1 MLKSSLKKNWL
12 NRVNDINALIMN
24 KPDQVVYINED
35 KCRNSYSC
43 VRVCPVNALEVRS
56 ERKHPIIIADRCI
69 GCGLCFLSCSP
80 KAIEYSSSLGK
91 VKDLLQSGRKTA
103 AMVDPSIASEFD
115 DITDYRKF
123 VGMIRKLGFDYV
135 HEVSF
140 GVDLVAYSYKKLFE
154 ESSGKYYITSNCP
167 SIVEMIEKYHP
178 TLVPNLSPI
187 VSPMVATALVTRDLY
202 GDEVANVFI
211 GPCIDIKSEAKLYND
226 KKLVEAVLTFIEIR
240 QLFEEHGIQ
249 EKGVKMAEFDPP
261 FGNWGALYPYPA
273 GILQAA
279 GIKRDIVS
287 SHVITASGAE
297 DVKEAIKDFDHHID
311 TIRHHFNL
319 FFCPGCMLGPGMNK
333 HDERFRRRSLVK
345 QYAERRVEVLD
356 KKQWEKD
363 MKRWSELDLS
373 RTFAVNDQRIPEPS
387 EEAVN
392 EVMKIIGKEHRADE
406 LNCNACGYGSC
417 REFASTVAKGL
428 AVPEMCHTYNLRNK
442 QEYIETLRQTNKKL
456 SETKKALKES
466 EEQAMREKDTAQDA
480 SETMNSMLNKLPNGV
495 VIVDNDLKI
504 LHSNESFLN
513 IIGEDARTIA
523 EIIPGLRGADLKTLL
538 PFNVYNIFSFV
549 LRENESVISRDVQL
563 EDRMFNISIFP
574 IRQNRIAGAVIRDL
588 FSPEVQREEVIT
600 RVSDVIDKNLEMVQ
614 KIGFLLGEGA
624 SDTEKM
630 LNSIVESFRQKKI
643 EPGK

>member
-1 MLKSSLKKNWL
+1 MK
-12 NRVNDINALIMN
+12 I
-24 KPDQVVYINED
+24 PDQVIYINED
-35 KCRNSYSC
+35 NCRNSYSC
-43 VRVCPVNALEVRS
+43 VRVCPVNALEVRP
-56 ERKHPIIIADRCI
+56 ERAHPVIIADRCI
-69 GCGLCFLSCSP
+69 GCGLCFMSCSP
-80 KAIEYSSSLGK
+80 RAIEFRDSRGQ
-91 VKDLLQSGRKTA
+91 VKEILKSGRRTA
-103 AMVDPSIASEFD
+103 ALIAPSIASEFD

-123 VGMIRKLGFDYV
+123 VGMIRSLGFSYV

-140 GVDLVAYSYKKLFE
+140 GVDLVAYAYKKLFE

-178 TLVPNLSPI
+178 HLVANLAPL
-187 VSPMVATALVTRDLY
+187 VSPMIATAMVTRGLY
-202 GDEVANVFI
+202 GDDVANVFI
-211 GPCIDIKSEAKLYND
+211 GPCIDIKAEATLYQEKN
-226 KKLVEAVLTFIEIR
+226 LVEAVLTFIEIR
-240 QLFEEHGIQ
+240 QLFEEYEIQ
-249 EKGVKMAEFDPP
+249 EKTVKMAEFDPP

-279 GIKRDIVS
+279 GIKRDLVS
-287 SHVITASGAE
+287 SHVITASGSE
-297 DVKEAIKDFDHHID
+297 DVKEAINDFDHHID

-319 FFCPGCMLGPGMNK
+319 FFCPGCMLGPGMIR

-345 QYAERRVEVLD
+345 QYAEKRVETLNKEQWKKDLD
-356 KKQWEKD
+356 
-363 MKRWSELDLS
+363 RWSELDLTRS
-373 RTFAVNDQRIPEPS
+373 FRANDQRIAEPS
-387 EEAVN
+387 QEAVT
-392 EVMKIIGKEHRADE
+392 EVMKIIGKDNRADE

-417 REFASTVAKGL
+417 REFAATVAKGL

-466 EEQAMREKDTAQDA
+466 EEQAMREKDAAQDA
-480 SETMNSMLNKLPNGV
+480 SDTMNSMLNKLPNGV
-495 VIVDNDLKI
+495 VIVDNELKI
-504 LHSNESFLN
+504 LQSNARFLE
-513 IIGEDARTIA
+513 IIGEDAKAIA

-624 SDTEKM
+624 SETEKM
-630 LNSIVESFRQKKI
+630 LNSIVESFRQKKNA
-643 EPGK
+643 PGK

>member
-1 MLKSSLKKNWL
+1 MK
-12 NRVNDINALIMN
+12 M
-24 KPDQVVYINED
+24 PDQVIFLNED

-43 VRVCPVNALEVRS
+43 VRMCPVNAIEVKP
-56 ERKHPIIIADRCI
+56 ERAHPVIMADRCI
-69 GCGLCFLSCSP
+69 GCGLCFLACSP
-80 KAIEYSSSLGK
+80 RAIEYKDSRNQ
-91 VKDLLQSGRKTA
+91 VKQILKSGRPA
-103 AMVDPSIASEFD
+103 AALLAPSIASEFD

-123 VGMIRKLGFDYV
+123 AGMIRSLGFTYV

-140 GVDLVAYSYKKLFE
+140 GVDLVAYAYRRLFE

-178 TLVPNLSPI
+178 NLVPNLAPL
-187 VSPMVATALVTRDLY
+187 VSPMIATAMVTRSLY
-202 GDEVANVFI
+202 GDEVVNVFI
-211 GPCIDIKSEAKLYND
+211 GPCIDIKAEAARYSDRN
-226 KKLVEAVLTFIEIR
+226 LVEAVLTFIEIR
-240 QLFEEHGIQ
+240 QLFDEHEIQ
-249 EKGVKMAEFDPP
+249 EKTVKMSDFDPP
-261 FGNWGALYPYPA
+261 CGNWGALYPYPA

-279 GIKRDIVS
+279 GIKRDLVS

-297 DVKEAIKDFDHHID
+297 DVKEAINDFDHHID
-311 TIRHHFNL
+311 TIKHHFNL
-319 FFCPGCMLGPGMNK
+319 FFCQGCLLGPGMIR

-345 QYAERRVEVLD
+345 QYAEKRVSTLD
-356 KKQWEKD
+356 KKQWKED
-363 MKRWSELDLS
+363 MERWSDLDLS
-373 RTFAVNDQRIPEPS
+373 RRFSVNDQRIPDPS
-387 EEAVN
+387 PEAITRVL
-392 EVMKIIGKEHRADE
+392 KIIGRDNRAEE

-417 REFASTVAKGL
+417 REFAAIVAKGL
-428 AVPEMCHTYNLRNK
+428 AIPEMCHTYNLRNK

-466 EEQAMREKDTAQDA
+466 EEKAMREKDAAEDA

-495 VIVDNDLKI
+495 VIVDNELKI
-504 LHSNESFLN
+504 LQSNKRFLE
-513 IIGEDARTIA
+513 IIGEDAEDIA

-538 PFNVYNIFSFV
+538 PFSVYNIFSFV

-588 FSPEVQREEVIT
+588 FSPEVQREEVIN

-630 LNSIVESFRQKKI
+630 LNSIVESFRQKKDAT
-643 EPGK
+643 GK